1 MSRELTE
8 VMSNNSPVTHEH
20 VVFSE
25 LDEGEAV
32 LVDLNARRYYTLNGT
47 ALFVWRLLEKRT
59 PAGEIV
65 REMTEAYDV
74 TPEQARASVERLLGE
89 LAARNLLASP

>member
-1 MSRELTE
+1 
-8 VMSNNSPVTHEH
+8 VTSYDSLAPHEH

-25 LDEGEAV
+25 LDEGEGV
-32 LVDLNARRYYTLNGT
+32 LVDLNGKRYYTLNET

-65 REMTEAYDV
+65 RELTEAYEV
-74 TPEQARASVERLLGE
+74 TPEQAASSVNKLIAE
-89 LAARNLLASP
+89 LSHRNLLAPA